1 MKGYVAFI
9 FLGLV
14 ALAALYVSHLGD
26 LMDSRAKFTVGYLGG
41 WVYHLKNGKHY
52 RFHFQVQGKE
62 YQGTEQSQP
71 GMDRRVGARFAVEY
85 DSLDPAQSVGY
96 FTITIP
102 DSIRQ
107 PPANGWHKPPFSIPQ
122 WILDRGKKTE

>member
-1 MKGYVAFI
+1 MAFI

-14 ALAALYVSHLGD
+14 ALAVLYVSHLD
-26 LMDSRAKFTVGYLGG
+26 DVMDNRAKFTVGYLGE
-41 WVYHLKNGKHY
+41 WVLHLKNGKQY

-71 GMDRRVGARFAVEY
+71 GMDRRVGARFAVKY
-85 DSLDPAQSVGY
+85 DSLDPSQHVGY
-96 FTITIP
+96 FTIIIP

-107 PPANGWHKPPFSIPQ
+107 APSNGWRKPPFPIPQ
-122 WILDRGKKTE
+122 WILDRGKKKE